1 MTIFDQTYDKRL
13 AANLFQQ
20 INLVQNSAS
29 HSSSLRP
36 PPLSPATP
44 IDNLLDATHWERQI
58 KLLRLTF

>member
-20 INLVQNSAS
+20 INLVQNSVS
-29 HSSSLRP
+29 HSSSLP
-36 PPLSPATP
+36 PPPSPATP

-58 KLLRLTF
+58 KLLRLTL